1 MSRQNVNGNSLPFS
15 AIYGNETA
23 KTALLCAAVN
33 PHIKAVLIK
42 GLSGT
47 GKTALARSV
56 CGIDPGKKVV
66 NVPLNVTDEQLF
78 GAIDLE
84 LAIATGSVEL
94 GESLLMRANR
104 NYLYLDDAD
113 LFDANVLT
121 AMLNDVRDGKVYI
134 ERENIS
140 TSYKCNTT
148 VLASMN
154 SNRKYI
160 DKHVLDCFDMCVTMR
175 KPKESDECEE
185 VIRRNLSFYDGTF
198 SESRDFAADDREQ
211 AKAVKAARK
220 LLPQVHISQKQMRNI
235 ARICKAI
242 GVKGCR
248 GAISTA
254 QAALALAALA
264 GRKRVTDTDTAQAA
278 LLCLEHRRTKRQV
291 RKEKK
296 QYNPLETGYNP
307 LGGIKRFIHD
317 EKGET
322 TESKIVK
329 GMNEND
335 VTVAQVNSG
344 EAFIKSEDM
353 EDVVATIGETFE
365 AIDLLEAEDS
375 NGSFSGD
382 DVAKRR
388 YVESTDRNGKYI
400 KSRVP
405 NGGYPDIAFDATIRA
420 AAPYQQKRQK
430 PGDDGVKLEKQD
442 IREKV
447 RQKQISSTFLFLLDT
462 SGSLIIRNRM
472 SKVKAAMISMLST
485 HYVKRDRVGLM
496 TFNEERIDLILQPT
510 RAVEQL
516 EPIIDAIVVGQGTP
530 LSAALIKVYEYMMP
544 YTLKHPDE
552 KCHIVLITDGKAT
565 QAMDSYKDPIKEAL
579 EISKMVNIPNSDWI
593 VIDSGLGYTKND
605 IPKMLAENLHGKFF
619 LLDDLEVKDDKP
631 NIWKGWSETYTG
643 VVDHLNK

>member
-1 MSRQNVNGNSLPFS
+1 MSVQTVNSLPFS
-15 AIYGNETA
+15 AIYGNGSA

-33 PHIKAVLIK
+33 PKIKGVLIK

-56 CGIDPGKKVV
+56 CCIDPGKKVV

-84 LAIATGSVEL
+84 LAISAGEVKL
-94 GESLLMRANR
+94 GESLLMRGNG
-104 NYLYLDDAD
+104 NYVYLDDAD

-121 AMLNDVRDGKVYI
+121 AMLNDVRDGKVCI
-134 ERENIS
+134 ERENVS
-140 TSYKCNTT
+140 ASYECDTT

-160 DKHVLDCFDMCVTMR
+160 DKHVLDCFDICVTMR
-175 KPKESDECEE
+175 KPEKSDACEE
-185 VIRRNLSFYDGTF
+185 IIRRNLSFYDGAF
-198 SESRDFAADDREQ
+198 PSEADYIGSDAET
-211 AKAVKAARK
+211 AEAVKKARE
-220 LLPQVHISQKQMRNI
+220 LLPEVHLAQKRMRDI
-235 ARICKAI
+235 ARICNAI

-248 GAISTA
+248 GAVSTA
-254 QAALALAALA
+254 HTACALAALA
-264 GRKRVTDTDTAQAA
+264 GRKRVTDADVAQAA
-278 LLCLEHRRTKRQV
+278 LLCLEHRRTKRRV

-296 QYNPLETGYNP
+296 QYNALSDGVNGI
-307 LGGIKRFIHD
+307 GGIKLFIHD
-317 EKGET
+317 ERGGT
-322 TESKIVK
+322 AESRIVK
-329 GMNEND
+329 GINDSD
-335 VTVAQVNSG
+335 VTVSQVGSG
-344 EAFIKSEDM
+344 EAFVKSDEVD
-353 EDVVATIGETFE
+353 DVVSVIGDTFE

-388 YVESTDRNGKYI
+388 YVESRDRNGKYI

-405 NGGYPDIAFDATIRA
+405 NSSYPDIAFDATVRA
-420 AAPYQQKRQK
+420 AAPYQRKRRA
-430 PGDDGVKLEKQD
+430 PGETGVKLEKHD

-447 RQKQISSTFLFLLDT
+447 RQKQVSSTFLFLLDT

-496 TFNEERIDLILQPT
+496 TFNEESIELILQPT

-516 EPIIDAIVVGQGTP
+516 EPIIDAIAVGRGTP
-530 LSAALIKVYEYMMP
+530 LSAALVKVYEYMMP

-565 QAMDSYKDPIKEAL
+565 QAMDSYRDPIEEAL
-579 EISKMVNIPNSDWI
+579 DISRNVNIPNSDWI

-605 IPKMLAENLHGKFF
+605 IPKTLAENLHGKFF

-631 NIWKGWSETYTG
+631 NIWKGWSDTYTG
-643 VVDHLNK
+643 VVDHLNR

>member
-1 MSRQNVNGNSLPFS
+1 MSVQNVSGEGLPFS
-15 AIYGNETA
+15 AIYGNGTA

-33 PHIKAVLIK
+33 PRIKAVLIK

-56 CGIDPGKKVV
+56 GGIDPGRRVV

-84 LAIATGSVEL
+84 LAIATGKVEL
-94 GESLLMRANR
+94 GESLLMRADG

-113 LFDANVLT
+113 LFDAGVLT
-121 AMLNDVRDGKVYI
+121 AMLNGVRDGRVFV

-140 TSYKCNTT
+140 TSYACDTT

-160 DKHVLDCFDMCVTMR
+160 DRHVLDCFDLCVTMR

-185 VIRRNLSFYDGTF
+185 VIRRNLSFYDGALAGRT
-198 SESRDFAADDREQ
+198 DFAADDRAQ
-211 AKAVKAARK
+211 AEAVAAARE
-220 LLPQVHISQKQMRNI
+220 LLPSVRISQRQMRSI
-235 ARICKAI
+235 ARICTAI

-254 QAALALAALA
+254 QTALALAALA

-278 LLCLEHRRTKRQV
+278 LLCLEHRRTKHQV

-296 QYNPLETGYNP
+296 QYNPLETGENP

-317 EKGET
+317 DRGET
-322 TESKIVK
+322 AEARIVR
-329 GMNEND
+329 GMNGD
-335 VTVAQVNSG
+335 VTADQVGSG
-344 EAFIKSEDM
+344 EAFIKSDEV
-353 EDVVATIGETFE
+353 EDVVAAVGETFE

-400 KSRVP
+400 KSRIP
-405 NGGYPDIAFDATIRA
+405 GGKYPDIAFDATVRA
-420 AAPYQQKRQK
+420 AAPYQRNRR
-430 PGDDGVKLEKQD
+430 GADGEGVKLEKQD

-496 TFNEERIDLILQPT
+496 TFNEDAIELILQPT

-516 EPIIDAIVVGQGTP
+516 EPIIDSIAVGQGTP
-530 LSAALIKVYEYMMP
+530 LSAALVKVYEYMMP

-565 QAMDSYKDPIKEAL
+565 EAMDSYKNPIDEAL

-619 LLDDLEVKDDKP
+619 LLDDLEVKDDRP
-631 NIWKGWSETYTG
+631 NIWKGWSDGYTG
-643 VVDHLNK
+643 VVDHLNR

>member
-1 MSRQNVNGNSLPFS
+1 M
-15 AIYGNETA
+15 
-23 KTALLCAAVN
+23 
-33 PHIKAVLIK
+33 
-42 GLSGT
+42 
-47 GKTALARSV
+47 
-56 CGIDPGKKVV
+56 
-66 NVPLNVTDEQLF
+66 
-78 GAIDLE
+78 
-84 LAIATGSVEL
+84 
-94 GESLLMRANR
+94 
-104 NYLYLDDAD
+104 
-113 LFDANVLT
+113 
-121 AMLNDVRDGKVYI
+121 
-134 ERENIS
+134 
-140 TSYKCNTT
+140 
-148 VLASMN
+148 
-154 SNRKYI
+154 
-160 DKHVLDCFDMCVTMR
+160 
-175 KPKESDECEE
+175 
-185 VIRRNLSFYDGTF
+185 
-198 SESRDFAADDREQ
+198 
-211 AKAVKAARK
+211 
-220 LLPQVHISQKQMRNI
+220 
-235 ARICKAI
+235 
-242 GVKGCR
+242 KGCR

-430 PGDDGVKLEKQD
+430 PGDGGVKLEKQD

-516 EPIIDAIVVGQGTP
+516 EPIIDAIAVGQGTP